1 MGTRRAP
8 YSNIYTTDGVSLKRR
23 GEMMPDSEE
32 DRMAAVAD
40 AAPKV
45 AAALA
50 APPSVSRP
58 RTSAIRA
65 PGTLTGIASRYSLH
79 FSFLRPVS

>member
-8 YSNIYTTDGVSLKRR
+8 YTNIYTADGVSLKRR
-23 GEMMPDSEE
+23 GEMMPDTEE
-32 DRMAAVAD
+32 DFLAASAA

-45 AAALA
+45 AAASA

-58 RTSAIRA
+58 RASAIRA
-65 PGTLTGIASRYSLH
+65 PGTLRGLASRCGHCVPYSL
-79 FSFLRPVS
+79 L